1 MVSHYMFYF
10 EGQCQ
15 SLRFMNQITFR
26 RKRRPSLELSTP
38 AAIQR
43 RRRCSSLM
51 PTSLLIQ
58 QRQLSIETRLLI
70 PCIINTLLFVIG
82 QLGINLVS
90 GIVHGKWLT
99 WLVMVIFAANS
110 FVNPILYLSF
120 SSVMRR
126 YLLRSIETRRCLSTV
141 NSAVIRSP
149 VDDDEHRSSSASAI
163 PPSSIHHQQR
173 ALLKNNRT
181 NTLLILTFSSSNWLT
196 IILLR

>member
-15 SLRFMNQITFR
+15 SLCFMDQITFR
-26 RKRRPSLELSTP
+26 RKRRPSLESSTS

-126 YLLRSIETRRCLSTV
+126 YLLRFMETRRDPSASTK
-141 NSAVIRSP
+141 NAVSRCGNG
-149 VDDDEHRSSSASAI
+149 VGADDDDDHRSSSASAVH
-163 PPSSIHHQQR
+163 SSVQQR
-173 ALLKNNRT
+173 SLLIDRSSN
-181 NTLLILTFSSSNWLT
+181 LLILSFSSSNS
-196 IILLR
+196 